1 MEVGVIIAPELSRIA
16 HEGIMILRSPSGK
29 SFEELLVKNKILT
42 EERLQEF
49 SIKVVKEKKSIEQ
62 VLLETGFAEETL
74 ATVKAEYLGYEFL
87 DLSSYPEPPAKF
99 LKQMKPAYAKHYKVL
114 PLMYEDDTLT
124 IAMVE
129 PRDFMALDEVVRLYR
144 GAKFRIHDVRV
155 MMTTSQQLFAAI
167 DRFYAIPKEEVEMR
181 SILTQVAESFQPRVE
196 IAEVARE
203 DATENS
209 GPIVML
215 ANKIIEKAF
224 KKGASDVHLEPA
236 SDYLRIRYRIDGELS
251 EVMMV
256 PKYAQDALITR
267 LKIMCDM
274 RIDERR
280 QPQDGKID
288 FTKYN
293 PVTAIDLRVST
304 VPTPYGEDIVM
315 RILDKKST
323 VLSLDMLGFNEYN
336 MKLYRE
342 AISTPYG
349 VILHVGP
356 TGSGKT
362 TALYAA
368 LKTLD
373 TPHVKIVT
381 AEDPVEYT
389 IGGQIIQ
396 SHINPVAGY
405 TFAKAIRA
413 FMRHDPDIILIGEV
427 RDLETAKTMVEASL
441 TGHLVFSTLHTND
454 AVGTVTRLTE
464 MGIEPYL
471 VADSLCLVCAQRLVR
486 RICSKCKE
494 SYVVTNEE
502 VELAKGDI
510 KPGTTLYRGQG
521 CNSCDGI
528 GYKGRTG
535 IFELLSMN
543 KKLTSLLIKGAT
555 SEELERT
562 AREAGMKTLRQDAI
576 EKALTGITTLEE
588 VVSTTLA
595 EG

>member
-49 SIKVVKEKKSIEQ
+49 SAKVVKEKKSIEQ

-87 DLSSYPEPPAKF
+87 DLSAYPEPPAKF
-99 LKQMKPAYAKHYKVL
+99 LKQMKPAYAKNYKVL
-114 PLMYEDDTLT
+114 PLMYKDDTLT

-129 PRDFMALDEVVRLYR
+129 PRDLMALDEVVRLYR
-144 GAKFRIHDVRV
+144 GAKFRIHDVSV

-224 KKGASDVHLEPA
+224 KKGASDIHLEPA

-251 EVMMV
+251 EGLMV

-288 FTKYN
+288 FTKYH

-304 VPTPYGEDIVM
+304 VPTPYGEDVVM

-323 VLSLDMLGFNEYN
+323 VLSLDMLGFNEHN
-336 MKLYRE
+336 MKLYKE

-373 TPHVKIVT
+373 TSYAKIVT
-381 AEDPVEYT
+381 AEDPIEYT
-389 IGGQIIQ
+389 LGGQIMQ
-396 SHINPVAGY
+396 SHINPIAGY

-413 FMRHDPDIILIGEV
+413 FMRHDPDIILIGEA

-441 TGHLVFSTLHTND
+441 TGHRVFSTLHTND

-471 VADSLCLVCAQRLVR
+471 VADSLVLVCAQRLVR
-486 RICSKCKE
+486 RICPKCKE
-494 SYVVTNEE
+494 PYVLTNEE

-510 KPGTTLYRGQG
+510 KPGTTLYKGQG

-555 SEELERT
+555 SVELERT
-562 AREAGMKTLRQDAI
+562 AREAGMRTLRQDAI

>member
-1 MEVGVIIAPELSRIA
+1 MKVPPELSNEVYENMMTSRI
-16 HEGIMILRSPSGK
+16 PSGK
-29 SFEELLVKNKILT
+29 SFEELLMESKLLT
-42 EERLQEF
+42 GEKLRELSARV
-49 SIKVVKEKKSIEQ
+49 IKEKKSIEQ
-62 VLLETGFAEETL
+62 ILLETGFSEEKL
-74 ATVKAEYLGYEFL
+74 AAVKAGYLGYEFVN
-87 DLSSYPEPPAKF
+87 LSSYPVPPSEL
-99 LKQMKPAYAKHYKVL
+99 LKHIKPAYAKNYKVL
-114 PLMYEDDTLT
+114 PVTYDDGTLT

-129 PRDFMALDEVVRLYR
+129 PRDCMTLDEVVRLYR
-144 GAKFRIHDVRV
+144 DAKFRIRDVRV
-155 MMTTSQQLFAAI
+155 VMTSSKQLFAAI
-167 DRFYAIPKEEVEMR
+167 DKFYAVPREEVEMK
-181 SILTQVAESFQPRVE
+181 SILTQVAASFKQRVE

-215 ANKIIEKAF
+215 ANMVIEKAF

-236 SDYLRIRYRIDGELS
+236 LDHLRIRYRIDGELS
-251 EVMMV
+251 EVMIV

-274 RIDERR
+274 RLDERR

-293 PVTAIDLRVST
+293 PVATIDIRVST
-304 VPTPYGEDIVM
+304 VPTPYGEDVVM
-315 RILDKKST
+315 RILDKKSDI
-323 VLSLDMLGFNEYN
+323 LSLAMLGFNEHN
-336 MKLYRE
+336 MRLYKE
-342 AISTPYG
+342 AISAPYG

-373 TPHVKIVT
+373 TIDVKIVT

-389 IGGQIIQ
+389 LGGQIIQ
-396 SHINPVAGY
+396 SHINPVAGF

-427 RDLETAKTMVEASL
+427 RDLETAKTMIEASL
-441 TGHLVFSTLHTND
+441 TGHLVFSTIHTND
-454 AVGTVTRLTE
+454 AVGTVTRLMK

-471 VADSLCLVCAQRLVR
+471 IADSLLLVCAQRLVR
-486 RICSKCKE
+486 MICPKCKE
-494 SYVVTNEE
+494 SYTVTGEE
-502 VELAKGDI
+502 VRLSKGDI
-510 KPGTTLYRGQG
+510 KQGTTLYRGRG
-521 CNSCDGI
+521 CNACGGI

-535 IFELLSMN
+535 VFELFSMN
-543 KKLTSLLIKGAT
+543 KKLRSLFIKGAT
-555 SEELERT
+555 TEELERIAKET
-562 AREAGMKTLRQDAI
+562 GMRTLRQDAI
-576 EKALTGITTLEE
+576 EKALKGITTLEE

-595 EG
+595 E

>member
-1 MEVGVIIAPELSRIA
+1 M
-16 HEGIMILRSPSGK
+16 RSPSGK
-29 SFEELLVKNKILT
+29 SFEELLIENNILT

-49 SIKVVKEKKSIEQ
+49 SSNVLKEKKSIEQ
-62 VLLETGFAEETL
+62 ILLETGFTEERL
-74 ATVKAEYLGYEFL
+74 SLVKAEYLGYEFV
-87 DLSSYPEPPAKF
+87 DLVSFPEPPSKL
-99 LKQMKPAYAKHYKVL
+99 LKQMKPSYAKNYKVL
-114 PLMYEDDTLT
+114 PLMYRDETLT
-124 IAMVE
+124 LAMVE
-129 PRDFMALDEVVRLYR
+129 PRDFMALDEVVRLYK
-144 GAKFRIHDVRV
+144 GAKFRIRDVRV

-167 DRFYAIPKEEVEMR
+167 ERFYAMPKEEVEMR
-181 SILTQVAESFQPRVE
+181 SILSQVAESFQHSVE

-236 SDYLRIRYRIDGELS
+236 PDYLRVRYRIDGELS

-267 LKIMCDM
+267 LKILCDM

-288 FTKYN
+288 FTKYS
-293 PVTAIDLRVST
+293 PAIAIDLRVST
-304 VPTPYGEDIVM
+304 VPTPHGEDMVM
-315 RILDKKST
+315 RILDQKSAI
-323 VLSLDMLGFNEYN
+323 LSLDMLGFSETN

-389 IGGQIIQ
+389 LGGQIIQ
-396 SHINPVAGY
+396 SHIKPVAGY
-405 TFAKAIRA
+405 TFAKALRA

-441 TGHLVFSTLHTND
+441 TGHLVLSTLHTND
-454 AVGTVTRLTE
+454 AIGTVTRLTE
-464 MGIEPYL
+464 MGIAPYL
-471 VADSLCLVCAQRLVR
+471 VADSLLLVCAQRLLR
-486 RICSKCKE
+486 RICPKCKE
-494 SYVVTNEE
+494 SYTVTNEE
-502 VELAKGDI
+502 VELSKGDI

-521 CNSCDGI
+521 CNSCDGT

-535 IFELLSMN
+535 IFELLSM
-543 KKLTSLLIKGAT
+543 KKQLRSLLIKEST
-555 SEELERT
+555 TEELEK
-562 AREAGMKTLRQDAI
+562 AAKKAGMTTLRQDAI
-576 EKALTGITTLEE
+576 EKALMGITSLEE
-588 VVSTTLA
+588 VISTTLA
-595 EG
+595 EQ